1 MHKINPLL
9 EKTSKSLAQPSSASQ
24 TEAGQSKRDAETAA
38 HHDGPDHVDAIN
50 QLFAEFEIA
59 YHNQYYKAYATD
71 ERLILAKKYWLGC
84 LNAYSPAQIVA
95 AARHVV
101 KTHDYLPTVSVVVR
115 ACEEGPA
122 LFGLPNAKQAY
133 YEACRAESPKS
144 AFAWSHEA
152 IYQAG
157 KATGWFLLASEP
169 EDRVF
174 PLFEYH
180 YLALCQRAL
189 RGEVLDDPAPDALPS
204 RVPHPL
210 SGEENHARM
219 KKLREQL
226 GL

>member
-1 MHKINPLL
+1 M
-9 EKTSKSLAQPSSASQ
+9 AQPSSASP
-24 TEAGQSKRDAETAA
+24 TAAGQNSQRSQQAPDA
-38 HHDGPDHVDAIN
+38 DGPDHVDAIN

-71 ERLILAKKYWLGC
+71 ERLILAKKYWL
-84 LNAYSPAQIVA
+84 NALADYSPAQIVA

-122 LFGLPNAKQAY
+122 LFGLPTARQAY
-133 YEACRAESPKS
+133 YEACRAESPK
-144 AFAWSHEA
+144 AQAAWSHPA
-152 IYQAG
+152 VYLAG
-157 KATGWFLLASEP
+157 RATGWFLLASEP
-169 EDRVF
+169 EDKVL

-180 YLALCQRAL
+180 YHALCQRAL
-189 RGEVLDDPAPDALPS
+189 RGEPLDVALPAALS
-204 RVPHPL
+204 SSVPHPL

-219 KKLREQL
+219 QKLREQL